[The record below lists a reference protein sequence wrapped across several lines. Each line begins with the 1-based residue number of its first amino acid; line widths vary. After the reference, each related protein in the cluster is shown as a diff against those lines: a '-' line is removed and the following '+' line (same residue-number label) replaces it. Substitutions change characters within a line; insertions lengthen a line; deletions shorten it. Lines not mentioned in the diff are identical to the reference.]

1 MKTNSKGKYRSVKNN
16 KLQIKSKP
24 KNKNNVNK
32 EELKLKITSLLECL
46 DKGDLVPV
54 RNYLKGLLPRE
65 KKYTKT
71 SKLAAEEFRQ
81 ENLAK
86 QTPAEKQLGKILREL
101 KIKYQAQRPVHYAKG
116 KFFILDFY
124 IVMSRLCI
132 EVDGGY
138 HNTPEQQEKD
148 TLRTEIL
155 NKQNVK
161 VVRFTNE
168 EILHNPDIKIII
180 KQLCDS
186 THL

>member
-1 MKTNSKGKYRSVKNN
+1 MKTNNKGKYRSVRNN
-16 KLQIKSKP
+16 KLKIKNKSK
-24 KNKNNVNK
+24 KKTSSNK
-32 EELKLKITSLLECL
+32 EELKIKITSLLECL
-46 DKGDLVPV
+46 ERGDLIPIK
-54 RNYLKGLLPRE
+54 NYLKSLLPRE
-65 KKYTKT
+65 KKYTKQ
-71 SKLAAEEFRQ
+71 SKEIAEEFRQ

-86 QTPAEKQLGKILREL
+86 QTPAERELGKILREL

-138 HNTPEQQEKD
+138 HNTLEQQEKD
-148 TLRTEIL
+148 EERTKIL

-168 EILHNPDIKIII
+168 EILTNPDIKTII